1 LTEAFNPMNKN
12 NWVTWINQD
21 EENGGAGFVY
31 IVIEDN
37 ANIAK
42 RTAYTKFQSRTNHY
56 EESCF

>member
-1 LTEAFNPMNKN
+1 MNKN
-12 NWVTWINQD
+12 NWVAWINQD